1 MSTPQLRLGKVEF
14 LQFYL
19 LKKIVLA
26 AFILYGFNLLMSPLG
41 ILVPINVITV
51 LVVSMLGFSGLL
63 GLIVIM
69 LVAL

>member
-1 MSTPQLRLGKVEF
+1 MLSKLFKLFKN
-14 LQFYL
+14 
-19 LKKIVLA
+19 IILA

-41 ILVPINVITV
+41 IIVPINVITV
-51 LVVSMLGFSGLL
+51 LIVGILGFSGLL